1 MPSSDEAGAFAACM
15 QRLSQTMVCMLVD
28 DSGAVE
34 VTSIGGQTMVKLEIR
49 VAPHDRDRAIGSQKQ
64 TINAFNA
71 LQTLVQ
77 AAGARMQRHVLL
89 EIIRKGAEACIM
101 TCG

>member
-49 VAPHDRDRAIGSQKQ
+49 VAPHDRDRVIGSQGQ
-64 TINAFNA
+64 AMNA
-71 LQTLVQ
+71 LQTLAQ
-77 AAGARMQRHVLL
+77 ARWWQDEATGATGNA
-89 EIIRKGAEACIM
+89 IRKGAEACIM